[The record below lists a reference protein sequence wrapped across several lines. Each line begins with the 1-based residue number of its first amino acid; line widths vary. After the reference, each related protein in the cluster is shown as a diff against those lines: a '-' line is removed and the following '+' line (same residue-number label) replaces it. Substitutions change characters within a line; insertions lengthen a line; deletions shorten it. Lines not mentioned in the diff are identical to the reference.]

1 MYGALKQIHE
11 EYILSNVEGMW
22 SLGFKHKL
30 TCFDIIKKAEI
41 PPKTNLH
48 NKKKDLTKPL

>member
-1 MYGALKQIHE
+1 MFRALKQIHKE
-11 EYILSNVEGMW
+11 HILSNVKDVW
-22 SLGFKHKL
+22 SLDFRHKL

-48 NKKKDLTKPL
+48 NKKNDLTKPL